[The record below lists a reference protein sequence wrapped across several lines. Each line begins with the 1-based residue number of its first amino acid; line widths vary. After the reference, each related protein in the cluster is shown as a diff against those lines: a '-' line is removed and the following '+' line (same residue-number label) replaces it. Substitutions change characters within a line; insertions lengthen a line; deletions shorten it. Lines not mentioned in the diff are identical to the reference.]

1 MKHVNDFL
9 SNLSD
14 SIVNHMTSKGAFDY
28 ELVFA
33 KRDINEL
40 IEYFDKYDIE
50 FNISVA
56 ARSAVL
62 LTNCEPVAT
71 WSNPPYTIVQFSDD
85 EKVVV
90 KCEDGKPYDFYSGF
104 CIALAKKFY
113 GGATGIE
120 KVFEKCQRDAHWKSR
135 ARKSFNKRI
144 KSIKQCEHERK
155 MRARKKAIEDRAE
168 ELRIE
173 RAARSIV
180 DKEAW
185 ETLSNYCKE
194 EEPDD

>member
-1 MKHVNDFL
+1 MKHVDDFL
-9 SNLSD
+9 SDLSN
-14 SIVNHMTSKGAFDY
+14 SIIKHMASKGAFDC

-50 FNISVA
+50 FNYK
-56 ARSAVL
+56 
-62 LTNCEPVAT
+62 NCEPVAT

-104 CIALAKKFY
+104 CIALAKKLY

-120 KVFEKCQRDAHWKSR
+120 KVFEQCQHDAHWKSHAR
-135 ARKSFNKRI
+135 EALNKRVKAIKQNEHKRKMKARKD
-144 KSIKQCEHERK
+144 
-155 MRARKKAIEDRAE
+155 AIERRTE

-173 RAARSIV
+173 RAARSIL

>member
-1 MKHVNDFL
+1 MKYVNDFL

-50 FNISVA
+50 FN
-56 ARSAVL
+56 

-85 EKVVV
+85 EKVIV
-90 KCEDGKPYDFYSGF
+90 KCEEGKPYDFYSGF
-104 CIALAKKFY
+104 CIALAKKLY

-120 KVFEKCQRDAHWKSR
+120 KVFEQCQRDAHWKSR
-135 ARKSFNKRI
+135 AREVLNKRA
-144 KSIKQCEHERK
+144 KAIKQREHKRK
-155 MRARKKAIEDRAE
+155 MKARKKAIENRAE

-173 RAARSIV
+173 RAAQ
-180 DKEAW
+180 KLLE
-185 ETLSNYCKE
+185 KE
-194 EEPDD
+194 EANG